1 MTWMLKLAAIGAAA
15 VLATGTACAQAAPA
29 GAAPAGPGL
38 TAENPAVRNGG
49 DTMDR
54 DANAARDAAIA
65 NARDRDN
72 APKTARAVPA
82 KPADVTVGSEVRD
95 SKGVVIGTIESVSMA
110 SAVVAATGGKV
121 EVPLEAFGKNNKGLL
136 VGMTKALFDAAVAAA
151 VKPAS
156 CSGGLHAFR
165 EQPGLGAPHILEAL
179 RVAAVERAHHLRA
192 RERGA
197 DHESEAARPVIGRG
211 EHLAKGI
218 DDLLRLD
225 FHVAN
230 VVERD
235 VLVAAAG
242 QLFVRLVPRGEKHP
256 DIVER
261 EKAPHP
267 DADEVAAGV
276 DLEGEVGTH
285 D

>member
-15 VLATGTACAQAAPA
+15 VLATGTACAQTAPA

-136 VGMTKALFDAAVAAA
+136 LATTKADFDAAVAAA

-156 CSGGLHAFR
+156 
-165 EQPGLGAPHILEAL
+165 
-179 RVAAVERAHHLRA
+179 
-192 RERGA
+192 
-197 DHESEAARPVIGRG
+197 
-211 EHLAKGI
+211 
-218 DDLLRLD
+218 
-225 FHVAN
+225 
-230 VVERD
+230 
-235 VLVAAAG
+235 
-242 QLFVRLVPRGEKHP
+242 
-256 DIVER
+256 
-261 EKAPHP
+261 
-267 DADEVAAGV
+267 
-276 DLEGEVGTH
+276 
-285 D
+285 